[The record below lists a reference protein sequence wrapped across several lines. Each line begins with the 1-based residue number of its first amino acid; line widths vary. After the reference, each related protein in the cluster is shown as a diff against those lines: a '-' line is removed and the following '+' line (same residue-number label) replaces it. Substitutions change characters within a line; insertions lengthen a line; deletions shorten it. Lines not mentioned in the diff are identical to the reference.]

1 MARISRVT
9 YENASD
15 EVKQV
20 MDGHKAKG
28 YRITN
33 MKETL
38 LHSIPAFQ
46 ALEDGVYGMIETVQT
61 FLGKRATEFLGYA
74 ISAENDCLICSNYF
88 RKILV
93 DQGID
98 FDTFEFTDEENLLIA
113 FGRAYTQNAAHIPD
127 ELLDE
132 LAARYSEKQIV
143 EITAYAAM
151 IVANNTFNN
160 ALQVDLDD
168 YLLPYQKK

>member
-46 ALEDGVYGMIETVQT
+46 ALEDGVYGMSVHP
-61 FLGKRATEFLGYA
+61 KRCTHSG
-74 ISAENDCLICSNYF
+74 
-88 RKILV
+88 R
-93 DQGID
+93 
-98 FDTFEFTDEENLLIA
+98 IA
-113 FGRAYTQNAAHIPD
+113 G
-127 ELLDE
+127 
-132 LAARYSEKQIV
+132 
-143 EITAYAAM
+143 
-151 IVANNTFNN
+151 
-160 ALQVDLDD
+160 
-168 YLLPYQKK
+168 